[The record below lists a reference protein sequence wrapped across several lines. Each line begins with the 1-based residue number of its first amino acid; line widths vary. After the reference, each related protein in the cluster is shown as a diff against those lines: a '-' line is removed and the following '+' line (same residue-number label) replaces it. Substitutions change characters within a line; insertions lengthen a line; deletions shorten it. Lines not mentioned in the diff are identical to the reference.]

1 MLRKIHDLPI
11 PFKLGVMLL
20 PPMIALVMMAT
31 QSAQN
36 KRAEL
41 IEVEKVVE
49 RVSFARLLDA
59 VAHNFAVER
68 GMTAGFIASGGS
80 SNREKLTPQRIVA
93 DEKVV
98 VLKRALQE
106 VDTAQFGDEVVQQ
119 LQQLSKQ
126 LQQRASVRL
135 AVDQLQPKSGAFGYY
150 SQVNSMALKLIEQL
164 AIGVTDSSAA
174 KKLNALVA
182 LLWMKE
188 RAGQERGA
196 LNAVFTNGKISSEK
210 RRAVN
215 RYISDQEIKQEAF
228 YSNATADQ
236 RALFLQQM
244 DSKVV
249 GAVLSKRSLLQK
261 REDKIKLLWQL
272 KDLVG
277 YGGLTHNIN
286 KYALSGSDQYRK
298 LAEENYQQVTDVLGR
313 FRAIAGITSQE
324 LEWIEQIEQVIGQY
338 HQGVQQL
345 ATALESGEK
354 GQTPSRVVK
363 VDDSDAIHALSK
375 LGGLTGVDANVIN
388 LSLTAA
394 LCSCACTDAP
404 QPASVFSCLI
414 APA

>member
-164 AIGVTDSSAA
+164 AIGVTDSSADR
-174 KKLNALVA
+174 K
-182 LLWMKE
+182 
-188 RAGQERGA
+188 
-196 LNAVFTNGKISSEK
+196 S
-210 RRAVN
+210 
-215 RYISDQEIKQEAF
+215 
-228 YSNATADQ
+228 
-236 RALFLQQM
+236 
-244 DSKVV
+244 VV
-249 GAVLSKRSLLQK
+249 
-261 REDKIKLLWQL
+261 
-272 KDLVG
+272 
-277 YGGLTHNIN
+277 
-286 KYALSGSDQYRK
+286 
-298 LAEENYQQVTDVLGR
+298 
-313 FRAIAGITSQE
+313 
-324 LEWIEQIEQVIGQY
+324 
-338 HQGVQQL
+338 
-345 ATALESGEK
+345 
-354 GQTPSRVVK
+354 
-363 VDDSDAIHALSK
+363 
-375 LGGLTGVDANVIN
+375 
-388 LSLTAA
+388 
-394 LCSCACTDAP
+394 
-404 QPASVFSCLI
+404 
-414 APA
+414 